1 MTRCEVSRRAM
12 LLGSVSTLA
21 AALTSRSALAQQT
34 TRLRMFWWG
43 SKERA
48 DRTFKANE
56 LYIAK
61 NPDIKIDGE
70 TIGWADYWPR
80 MATQAAG
87 RNLPDVI
94 QMDYRYIFE
103 YARRS
108 ALLPLNDL
116 MPKVLDIADF
126 GESSINSGAVDGK
139 LYGINLGNNSTAMI
153 VAAETYKQA
162 GVNPPGPE
170 TTWEAFADLTAQFTK
185 AAGKDRFYGTQDAGG
200 VEPSF
205 EVFVRQRGKA
215 LYNADGKLG
224 FAADDAAEWFAYWER
239 MRKAK
244 ACPPADLQALDKMN
258 IETNLLTLGNSA
270 ISFAHSNQLVG
281 YQAVNQKKLTLTTLP
296 AGDKPGAYL
305 KPSMFFSISAG
316 TKNAEKAARFINFFV
331 KDPEA
336 VKAIGVER
344 GVPASKASREV
355 VADTLDE
362 LGKTMLDFVSFITD
376 KVGPLPPPPP
386 KGAGEI
392 QFVLRR
398 INEEVGFGKITAQQ
412 GGANLVAEAASILS
426 RG

>member
-162 GVNPPGPE
+162 GVKPPSSPRRLGRTGSMAPRTPAVWNP
-170 TTWEAFADLTAQFTK
+170 LSRCSCVS
-185 AAGKDRFYGTQDAGG
+185 AAR
-200 VEPSF
+200 
-205 EVFVRQRGKA
+205 
-215 LYNADGKLG
+215 
-224 FAADDAAEWFAYWER
+224 
-239 MRKAK
+239 
-244 ACPPADLQALDKMN
+244 
-258 IETNLLTLGNSA
+258 
-270 ISFAHSNQLVG
+270 
-281 YQAVNQKKLTLTTLP
+281 
-296 AGDKPGAYL
+296 
-305 KPSMFFSISAG
+305 PSMPPTASSASPPTTRRSGSPIG
-316 TKNAEKAARFINFFV
+316 TRCARR
-331 KDPEA
+331 K
-336 VKAIGVER
+336 
-344 GVPASKASREV
+344 PARQPICK
-355 VADTLDE
+355 
-362 LGKTMLDFVSFITD
+362 
-376 KVGPLPPPPP
+376 PL
-386 KGAGEI
+386 I
-392 QFVLRR
+392 R
-398 INEEVGFGKITAQQ
+398 
-412 GGANLVAEAASILS
+412 
-426 RG
+426 